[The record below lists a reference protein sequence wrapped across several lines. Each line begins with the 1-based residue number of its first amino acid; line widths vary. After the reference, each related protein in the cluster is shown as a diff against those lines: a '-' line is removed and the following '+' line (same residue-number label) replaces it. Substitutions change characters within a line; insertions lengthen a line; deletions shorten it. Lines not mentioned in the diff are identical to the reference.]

1 MRFYGGGGG
10 LVAKSCLS
18 NPMDVAWQA
27 PLSMGFFRQE
37 YQSGLPFPS
46 PGGLPDP
53 GMEPVSPALQ
63 VDSLPAKP
71 SGKPL
76 AVLRGLICV
85 KDEPVLQGVG
95 LDMQEKSAL
104 ICKTCQLLWCKYVQ
118 QQGFQAINATSL
130 VMELGREIHCWVL

>member
-1 MRFYGGGGG
+1 MTHWT
-10 LVAKSCLS
+10 VTHQ
-18 NPMDVAWQA
+18 V

-46 PGGLPDP
+46 PGDLPDP

-76 AVLRGLICV
+76 LVLRSLIHV

-95 LDMQEKSAL
+95 LDVQEKSAL
-104 ICKTCQLLWCKYVQ
+104 ICKSCLFLWCKHFLQ
-118 QQGFQAINATSL
+118 QQGFKAISATSL
-130 VMELGREIHCWVL
+130 VMELRRDIHCWIL